1 MIGPLLPSTT
11 AYCALSILVQL
22 FLSSIL
28 PLTQAEPIHPDHL
41 AELASR
47 QVITPGGP
55 PCGQNNATNRGC
67 WKNAYNVSTDYD
79 LISPPA
85 FNTRNIDLH
94 ITNVSNWLG
103 PDGVRKPA
111 MLINGQFPGP
121 TLEADWGDYMQV
133 NVYNDMQDNGTSIHW
148 HGIRQF
154 GESNQDGV
162 NGITECPIPPGS
174 MKSYTFHVTQY
185 GTSWYHS
192 HYSNQYGNGVVGAL
206 IVRGPASANYDID
219 LGPYLIMD
227 HYWETAD
234 RLTLK
239 AELVSNGAPP
249 DSDNILFRGK
259 NVHPTNRSLG
269 GSYDRLT
276 LTPGKKHLLRLI
288 NASVDNSMT
297 ITLVGHNFTV
307 IATDLVP
314 IKPVVRSSLFLAVG
328 QRYDVIIDANQPVAN
343 YWLNATLEANNNC
356 GRSRNLYP
364 AAIISYS
371 GASTTA
377 LPTNRGT
384 PIVATCTGETGFV
397 PIVTRTIPP
406 SVFPP
411 VAANPNA
418 TLPFSLSFPTPDPSR
433 GAIFEW
439 RVKNTPIHVDWDHP
453 VLEYIYQGNTSF
465 PGSINLID
473 LPPPAGG
480 NNDTWTFWILQNQ
493 FVLPHP
499 VHLHGHDFLILGI
512 GAGTFNA
519 NTMTS
524 QLNFNNPTRRD
535 VVQMP
540 GSGWVV
546 IAYKMDNPGCWL
558 MHCHIGWHVAGG
570 LGIQFLERKS
580 EIKGLMK
587 LDQMVPNCNA
597 WRRYA
602 PTSPYLPKKDS
613 GLRRRMMGMD
623 MEFGDMESAV
633 TRLA

>member
-1 MIGPLLPSTT
+1 MILPLPSIS
-11 AYCALSILVQL
+11 ACCAASILFQ
-22 FLSSIL
+22 FLLTSIL
-28 PLTQAEPIHPDHL
+28 PLAQAEPIRPNPVV
-41 AELASR
+41 ELAPR
-47 QVITPGGP
+47 QTIIPGGP
-55 PCGQNNATNRGC
+55 PCGQNNATNRRC
-67 WKNAYNVSTDYD
+67 WKNSWSVDTDYD
-79 LISPPA
+79 LTNPPA

-192 HYSNQYGNGVVGAL
+192 HYSNQYGNGVVGPL

-219 LGPYLIMD
+219 LGPYMMTD
-227 HYWETAD
+227 YYWQTAD

-249 DSDNILFRGK
+249 DSDNVLFRGK
-259 NVHPTNRSLG
+259 SVHPTNRTQG

-288 NASVDNSMT
+288 NASVDNSLT

-314 IKPVVRSSLFLAVG
+314 VKPIVKSSLFMAVG
-328 QRYDVIIDANQPVAN
+328 QRYDVIIDANQAVAN
-343 YWLNATLEANNNC
+343 YWLNATLEAANNC
-356 GRSRNLYP
+356 GRSRNLFP

-377 LPTNRGT
+377 LPTNKGN
-384 PIVATCTGETGFV
+384 PITATCAGETGFV
-397 PIVTRTIPP
+397 PIVTRTIPA
-406 SVFPP
+406 SQFPP
-411 VAANPNA
+411 VSNTSN
-418 TLPFSLSFPTPDPSR
+418 TLPVSLAFPTPDPSR

-439 RVKNTPIHVDWDHP
+439 RVRNTPINVEWDHP
-453 VLEYIYQGNTSF
+453 VLEYILQGNTSF
-465 PGSINLID
+465 PGSINLVD
-473 LPPPAGG
+473 LPAPP
-480 NNDTWTFWILQNQ
+480 NNANSTWTFWIIQNQ

-512 GAGTFNA
+512 GSGTFNPS
-519 NTMTS
+519 TMTS

-546 IAYKMDNPGCWL
+546 IAYKMDNPGVWL
-558 MHCHIGWHVAGG
+558 MHCHIGWHAAGG
-570 LGIQFLERKS
+570 LGVQFLERKS

-587 LDQMVPNCNA
+587 LDQMEPNCNA
-597 WRRYA
+597 WRAYA
-602 PTSPYLPKKDS
+602 PRSPYLPKKDS
-613 GLRRRMMGMD
+613 GLKRRMGMGEMGM
-623 MEFGDMESAV
+623 EGESPV
-633 TRLA
+633 RRLA